1 VSGRLG
7 IGVES
12 WKGRFDVFTFP
23 RVHVF
28 MSLGNRSYRVQESE
42 CGRNISNV
50 SSLPHSSALT
60 CMCGVTKLRSADIE
74 AGVVLDICFGEVG
87 HIAVEAWGR

>member
-28 MSLGNRSYRVQESE
+28 TLLGNRSYRVQESE
-42 CGRNISNV
+42 CDKEHIDCR
-50 SSLPHSSALT
+50 SLPHSPALI
-60 CMCGVTKLRSADIE
+60 CMCWCDKA
-74 AGVVLDICFGEVG
+74 A
-87 HIAVEAWGR
+87 